1 MGISRSDHLPFFNF
15 LMFLLQITRDKTYGI
30 IVSIAVHVRDTRSP
44 SPLPPQSLTLL
55 GDTCHV
61 GVSWALIGCYDNPRD
76 SLQQI
81 TGHMQTVLHA
91 QSEGETPESHFGNS
105 VYIYIVCVC
114 LGVYPSWVGSDKI
127 CKICKIRICTCK
139 CITLSLKPPEF
150 HDFFFL
156 TLFPFTRLQHYHTS

>member
-1 MGISRSDHLPFFNF
+1 
-15 LMFLLQITRDKTYGI
+15 MFLLQITRHKTYGI

-55 GDTCHV
+55 VDTCHV
-61 GVSWALIGCYDNPRD
+61 RVSWALIGCYDNPRD
-76 SLQQI
+76 SFQQI

-114 LGVYPSWVGSDKI
+114 AWECIRVG
-127 CKICKIRICTCK
+127 
-139 CITLSLKPPEF
+139 LEV
-150 HDFFFL
+150 
-156 TLFPFTRLQHYHTS
+156 TRYVRYVKYVRYVSARANASHYH

>member
-61 GVSWALIGCYDNPRD
+61 RVFWALIGCYDNPRD
-76 SLQQI
+76 SFQQI

-127 CKICKIRICTCK
+127 C
-139 CITLSLKPPEF
+139 
-150 HDFFFL
+150 
-156 TLFPFTRLQHYHTS
+156 